1 MSKPKSPTM
10 EVTLINGATV
20 TTPIRFADP
29 CPANHLTLIGKY
41 SAKNGGL
48 VYISPDGYLYFAPNS
63 CIVHTVDAETAKVS
77 GIPEG
82 TRLQQIVENPI
93 DTTEE
98 HPYGLVDGQ
107 WITQIVQEETAV
119 DSTVQDQAESF

>member
-1 MSKPKSPTM
+1 MSKPTPTM
-10 EVTLINGATV
+10 EITLTSGATV
-20 TTPIRFADP
+20 ATPIRFADP

-48 VYISPDGYLYFAPNS
+48 VYISPDGALYFSPNS
-63 CIVHTVDAETAKVS
+63 CIVHTVDIEIAKVS

-93 DTTEE
+93 DLSET
-98 HPYGLVDGQ
+98 HLYGLVDGQ